1 MKGRV
6 ELTIFCVILLEKMC
20 FFCGKTSVF
29 LVFVV
34 QLGDKISFIQ
44 SIFKEC
50 QVSSLFFPS
59 QGSGFMLGVGHG
71 SRRHTCAPNFIH
83 VRKTRWWFF
92 FQIFV
97 RLKPV
102 AEKEMY
108 QLMKAF
114 LLKPKDRQQLLQQL
128 TPDCYLK
135 GYWDK
140 IEKT

>member
-1 MKGRV
+1 
-6 ELTIFCVILLEKMC
+6 
-20 FFCGKTSVF
+20 
-29 LVFVV
+29 
-34 QLGDKISFIQ
+34 
-44 SIFKEC
+44 
-50 QVSSLFFPS
+50 
-59 QGSGFMLGVGHG
+59 MLGVGHD

-83 VRKTRWWFF
+83 VHKTRWCFFF

-128 TPDCYLK
+128 TPVYYLK

-140 IEKT
+140 IEKTRVFTHLGHINKH